1 MTELSFLIDLLLNH
15 ELQKPT
21 KDAIAVRI
29 IEVEAQITCPVVA
42 RVIASPSQPVGVQRQ
57 AQSTL
62 DAMSRHAEAGFTALA
77 MPILSN
83 GPQVIH
89 PQQLP
94 PEMPP
99 IPVEH
104 IAQTQAAAQ
113 AMNSRNQ
120 AIAES
125 IAGKIDKVT
134 GRPRKF

>member
-29 IEVEAQITCPVVA
+29 IEVEAQITCPAVA
-42 RVIASPSQPVGVQRQ
+42 RVLSSASQITATSLPYPSGVRQ
-57 AQSTL
+57 VQSTL
-62 DAMSRHAEAGFTALA
+62 DAMARHGEIGHTA
-77 MPILSN
+77 PI
-83 GPQVIH
+83 IH